1 MFCKKADDTPCSFE
15 NKADDSPNKTRQ
27 HRSGFY
33 SKRFKAIT
41 HFFPVFFIALVIV
54 LRTAPIVAPVARK
67 MAVTVTPY
75 FLKISFIFSQRHGGF
90 SFLNLSLQPRNL
102 FVPLCYSC
110 LCCFFVLGEGVF
122 IIDSCLIFF
131 IFLFKF
137 FFMLINFF

>member
-1 MFCKKADDTPCSFE
+1 MTLPAALKIKPMIAPIRPGSTEAAFTPSVLRPSPIFSPFFHSIGDCPKNSSNCGTRGKKDGGYCHAIFFE
-15 NKADDSPNKTRQ
+15 NF
-27 HRSGFY
+27 FY
-33 SKRFKAIT
+33 FFSKR
-41 HFFPVFFIALVIV
+41 
-54 LRTAPIVAPVARK
+54 
-67 MAVTVTPY
+67 
-75 FLKISFIFSQRHGGF
+75 HGSF